1 MAADTF
7 GFGFTFRLQ
16 DKFSSTADTISK
28 KWDKMTNEFKKEAPN
43 VTVAMDSISTAMVGL
58 GAAAGLLSP
67 FAVAINKSAEFG
79 AELSRLQAIS
89 SSTTQELKLLEQ
101 QAKKLGSTTKFS
113 ATQAAKGMN
122 FLAMAGFNTNQI
134 MSAMPDVLNLATAG
148 QLSLAKAA
156 DISSNIMSAF
166 GIKAENMNRV
176 TDVLAKTATTAN
188 VNISQI
194 GQAMKLI
201 APQARSLGVSIEEV
215 AGFIGLLGDNGIQGG
230 LATASVRTSINRLA
244 NPTKKMSTLMKT
256 LNLDFFDA
264 KGKFIGFA
272 GTISLLEK
280 KMVGMTDKQ
289 KLSTIATIF
298 GSEASTQFT
307 ALLGAQKTVMI
318 NGEKTTLKAGEA
330 LAKYTEMLENS
341 GGAAKKMAD
350 IMSNNLQG
358 SFTALSSQI
367 ETLQINIGQA
377 LTPIIKPLVDAS
389 GKLIAFFSKI
399 VETQFGKIL
408 VQIAGGITLVI
419 AAMVAWQAVSIAL
432 TPVLATFGATVSAA
446 FLPVTAI
453 VAIVVLSIIAIKKL
467 NSMMSSADEKTRVLA
482 VGIALLLGP
491 IGIILIA
498 FKTITQG
505 IKDFQKVA
513 NGGDVGKGIILF
525 FQKVGGLIIGVK
537 EIFQS
542 VSNEGFTLTK
552 KTNEALK
559 KLGILDT
566 IVAIGTWVVRI
577 RVFFS
582 ALFSELKTGFAPFVE
597 LWDSLKAIFDELL
610 MVGSEM
616 FSSMGFDIGKA
627 VGSLNLFKNAGK
639 LAAKAILLP
648 FKAVLLVI
656 QGIAS
661 TIGFV
666 ASKLKDLRGIAGPTI
681 TAESNQNVSL
691 TSTPTN
697 SADNIKNNANQ
708 IINNNAQTSSKQNTI
723 TNNKEVKQPI
733 NVVNNIVLDS
743 EQLAAAVNDF
753 NGDAMAR

>member
-43 VTVAMDSISTAMVGL
+43 VTGAMDSISTAMVGL